1 MSLRY
6 HLAIVNWLGVICPL
20 GQAQAGGFTL
30 FFQPEPPKGG
40 KPNMNPTVRPNP
52 EIRVV
57 CVAYHSATQVRNLLE
72 SLPAAT
78 HRRVQAVVVDNSEAP
93 DAELQQICK
102 TAGAAYVSRPDNPGF
117 GVASNLGV
125 ALRVNGVASEPWVVL
140 ANPDLRFLPDSLDAL
155 LDTAAA
161 HPQAAVVGPALVDQS
176 GTRYPTGR
184 SFPYFSVGIGHAL
197 FGWWWPGNPWTQA
210 YWGRAWR
217 GNENCTVDWVSGACQ
232 VWRRADWRALHGF
245 DPSFF
250 MYFEDADLCLKAR
263 RRLGKTALLAA
274 GVAVIHDQGASTG
287 NVTAGTGTSCIRR
300 NASDAQTPLDGSNSR
315 NTFSTPNPPVRST
328 PNPRALRAHHES
340 TLIFLRHLYPQIY
353 WRPLLALIGLG
364 LKLRLAILRRK

>member
-1 MSLRY
+1 
-6 HLAIVNWLGVICPL
+6 
-20 GQAQAGGFTL
+20 
-30 FFQPEPPKGG
+30 
-40 KPNMNPTVRPNP
+40 MNPAAPLNP

-57 CVAYHSATQVRNLLE
+57 CVAYHSATQVRGLLE
-72 SLPAAT
+72 SLPEAT
-78 HRRVQAVVVDNSEAP
+78 HRRVQAVVVDNSETP
-93 DAELQQICK
+93 DADLQQICK

-117 GVASNLGV
+117 GAASNLGV
-125 ALRVNGVASEPWVVL
+125 ALRVNGAASEPWVVL
-140 ANPDLRFLPDSLDAL
+140 ANPDLRFLPGSLDAL
-155 LDTAAA
+155 LAAAIA

-197 FGWWWPGNPWTQA
+197 LGRIWPGNPWTQA

-217 GNENCTVDWVSGACQ
+217 GRENRTVDWVSGACQ
-232 VWRRADWRALHGF
+232 VWRRADWQALHGF

-250 MYFEDADLCLKAR
+250 MYFEDTDLCLKAR

-300 NASDAQTPLDGSNSR
+300 NASDAQTPPDRPNASN
-315 NTFSTPNPPVRST
+315 TPNPPVRNP
-328 PNPRALRAHHES
+328 PNPRVLRAHHES
-340 TLIFLRHLYPQIY
+340 ALIFLRHLYPQAC

-364 LKLRLAILRRK
+364 LKLRLAILLRHH